1 MLQYGHITSSMRI
14 LCIAIA
20 LLASPLPAQDPGD
33 EAAVRELVRIYVE
46 AREKRDTQRLASI
59 LAPDADQLV
68 SSGEWRKGRDALV
81 RGMLASSERNS
92 GARKIEVETVRFIAP
107 GIAIADGRY
116 DIAGTGGAETRRMWT
131 TFIASRRNGSW
142 QIQAIRNM
150 LPARNR

>member
-1 MLQYGHITSSMRI
+1 MADYGRSTSTMRT
-14 LCIAIA
+14 LFIAIA
-20 LLASPLPAQDPGD
+20 LLASGLPAQDSAD
-33 EAAVRELVRIYVE
+33 EAAIRELIRGYVE
-46 AREKRDTQRLASI
+46 AREKRDTKRLNSI

-81 RGMLASSERNS
+81 RGMLASSERNT
-92 GARKIEVETVRFIAP
+92 GTRTIEVETVRFIAP

-142 QIQAIRNM
+142 RIQAIRNM